1 MNMNLNR
8 VLFAAIVYLVSSPS
22 HSDQKSFGLGIG
34 QLYNGL
40 GMNVAYQSDAMLSYV
55 ALGCIGFAYQSNTSN
70 SSNSDGTTRS
80 SDEEYSSNCG
90 VGLGVLSTRFV
101 FDNGKH
107 GLGLGLASTVNS
119 TDDELDNQI
128 EYHLRFTYNYFL
140 NGVANRGLNLGIAP
154 LITFD
159 ETGNEPGL
167 LLNIGFQF

>member
-1 MNMNLNR
+1 MNMNLSR
-8 VLFAAIVYLVSSPS
+8 VLFAAIVYLVSVPS

-40 GMNVAYQSDAMLSYV
+40 GVNVAYQSDAMLSYV
-55 ALGCIGFAYQSNTSN
+55 AVGCIGLAYQS
-70 SSNSDGTTRS
+70 GTTSTTSAGTSRS

-119 TDDELDNQI
+119 TDDELDNQV

-140 NGVANRGLNLGIAP
+140 NGVSSRGLNLGIAP
-154 LITFD
+154 LVTFV